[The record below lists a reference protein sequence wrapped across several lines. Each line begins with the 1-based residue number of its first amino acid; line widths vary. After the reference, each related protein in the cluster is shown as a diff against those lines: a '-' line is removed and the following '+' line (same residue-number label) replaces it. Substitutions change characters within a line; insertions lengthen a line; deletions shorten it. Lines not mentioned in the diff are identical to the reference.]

1 MSNYDLSF
9 CTPNDIPLE
18 ILEYDNQLEQLAVG
32 KSGKLGILQLS
43 LEKDKFN
50 NKTSIKNQFYKVPL
64 CIKRALYLEETCPE
78 MAYIYI
84 ISPSGGILQGDR
96 YRIDISLESS
106 AISHVTT
113 QSASRIYKMN
123 KNFGTQIINLNVNE
137 NCYLEFIPDQ
147 LIPFKDSRY
156 YQVTNIKVHNSA
168 TCIYSEILT
177 PGRVASNESFEY
189 DICYMKVKAF
199 NHLNKLRLIDIA
211 KLEPKKEN
219 IKSFGIM
226 GNYDI
231 LGNVYI
237 LLPKDQLI
245 NIKDEINMLL
255 NENSN
260 NIIGGCTKLPDD
272 GGLLVRMLGK
282 FVFAMRNTI
291 YLILKIIRKKVL
303 NASFSGIRKNYF
315 NI

>member
-1 MSNYDLSF
+1 MNTYDLSF
-9 CTPNDIPLE
+9 CTPTDIPIE
-18 ILEYDNQLEQLAVG
+18 ILEYDSQLEQLAVG
-32 KSGKLGILQLS
+32 KSGKLGVLQLS

-50 NKTSIKNQFYKVPL
+50 NKTSIKNQFYKTPL

-96 YRIDISLESS
+96 YRIDISLENS
-106 AISHVTT
+106 AISHITT

-123 KNFGTQIINLNVNE
+123 KNFGTQIINLNVNKG
-137 NCYLEFIPDQ
+137 CYLEFIPDQ

-156 YQVTNIKVHNSA
+156 YQVSNIKVHESA

-189 DICYMKVKAF
+189 DICYMKVRALD
-199 NHLNKLRLIDIA
+199 HLNKLRLIDIA

-226 GNYDI
+226 DNYDI
-231 LGNVYI
+231 FGNVYI
-237 LLPKDQLI
+237 LLPKDKLK
-245 NIKDEINMLL
+245 NIKDEINILL
-255 NENSN
+255 NENLN
-260 NIIGGCTKLPDD
+260 NIMGGCTTLPDD
-272 GGLLVRMLGK
+272 SGLLVRLLGT
-282 FVFAMRNTI
+282 FVYDIRNMI

-303 NASFSGIRKNYF
+303 NISFTGIRKN
-315 NI
+315 

>member
-9 CTPNDIPLE
+9 CTPKDVPIE
-18 ILEYDNQLEQLAVG
+18 ILEYDNHLEQLGIG

-50 NKTSIKNQFYKVPL
+50 NKTSIKNQFYKIPL

-96 YRIDISLESS
+96 YRIDISLKNS
-106 AISHVTT
+106 AISHITT
-113 QSASRIYKMN
+113 QSASRVYKMN
-123 KNFGTQIINLNVNE
+123 KNFGTQIINLNVNKD
-137 NCYLEFIPDQ
+137 CYLEFIPDQ

-156 YQVTNIKVHNSA
+156 YQVSNIKVHESA

-189 DICYMKVKAF
+189 DICYMKVKALD
-199 NHLNKLRLIDIA
+199 HLNKLRLIDIA

-219 IKSFGIM
+219 IRSFGIM
-226 GNYDI
+226 DDFDI

-237 LLPKDQLI
+237 LLPKDHLK
-245 NIKDEINMLL
+245 NIKDEINIILK
-255 NENSN
+255 ERSN

-272 GGLLVRMLGK
+272 GGLLVRLLGK
-282 FVFAMRNTI
+282 FVFDIRNTI

-303 NASFSGIRKNYF
+303 NISFTGIRKN
-315 NI
+315 